1 MKKWEAFYLPAAV
14 MFVIIFAANLWAQEI
29 AISYPGLTGESAS
42 LWMAKEGGFFK
53 ENGIDAKLV
62 YMEGGRLSIQSLLS
76 GSTQFMAGDAVAA
89 LTAVAGGADVV
100 LIASAK
106 NILPYVFAVSKDVKR
121 FQDLKN
127 KVIGVSQIGGR
138 AGEIARM
145 VIKNSGLDPDK
156 DVHYLSVG
164 GTMSRLAALSGG
176 RVQAAPI
183 SRGVVSLAEEKGLK
197 VLEVEPIPLII
208 DALWTS
214 RKYADDNPTVIYRA
228 VKAYIA
234 GIAAILKDKQ
244 KTIDVLRKY
253 MRTADVKALQDSYD
267 VYVQG
272 LDKVPIPSDQAIQN
286 TLDITYRIAPKLSG
300 IDLKRHLYFAPIQK
314 LKEEGYID
322 RVYK

>member
-1 MKKWEAFYLPAAV
+1 MKKWRAYYLPALV
-14 MFVIIFAANLWAQEI
+14 LIVIFFAARLSAQEI

-76 GSTQFMAGDAVAA
+76 GSTQFMAGDAVSA

-100 LIASAK
+100 LVASAK
-106 NILPYVFAVSKDVKR
+106 NILPYVFAVSKDIKR

-127 KVIGVSQIGGR
+127 KMVGVSQIGGR
-138 AGEIARM
+138 AGEISRM

-156 DVHYLSVG
+156 DVHYLAVG
-164 GTMSRLAALSGG
+164 GTMSRLAALSSG

-183 SRGVVSLAEEKGLK
+183 SRGVVPLAEEKGLN

-214 RKYADDNPTVIYRA
+214 RKYADDNPNVVYRV

-234 GIAAILKDKQ
+234 GIAAILKDRQ
-244 KTIDVLRKY
+244 KTIEVLRKY
-253 MRTADVKALQDSYD
+253 MRTADVKALQASYD
-267 VYVQG
+267 VYIQG

-286 TLDITYRIAPKLSG
+286 TLDITYRIAPKLAG
-300 IDLKRHLYFAPIQK
+300 IDLKRHLYFGPIQK
-314 LKEEGYID
+314 LKEEGYIE